1 MKGATYES
9 NRRTNQRRVEK
20 STTKCMTTY
29 RRKSKGISRD
39 QLYTYSR
46 RSGYAHITFNGTYTE
61 KLCEILGRTP
71 TGEEIIMLVDGGFSH
86 FGASCS
92 VYMVTLLDE

>member
-1 MKGATYES
+1 MKAI
-9 NRRTNQRRVEK
+9 VEL
-20 STTKCMTTY
+20 TKEELKKYNEMY
-29 RRKSKGISRD
+29 DNLQKKIKGMSRD

-46 RSGYAHITFNGTYTE
+46 RSGYAHYTFNGTYTE

-71 TGEEIIMLVDGGFSH
+71 AAEEIIMLVDGGFSH

-92 VYMVTLLDE
+92 VYDGHFTGRVNTD